1 MDTDKTRTTYT
12 PKGTPIGRVRGLG
25 AGHHGTHDW
34 LLMRYTSVASLLL
47 GAFLLVSLALMPDM
61 TFGTV
66 SEWLSRPVPAA
77 AMALL
82 VVSVFWHARLGLQ
95 VMIDD
100 LVRRRGAGR
109 GRRRCR
115 RRLVVAHAAAPS
127 PMRTRHSRPNAAPA
141 KAARLSVRIAAKRRP
156 E

>member
-82 VVSVFWHARLGLQ
+82 VVSVFWHTRLGVAEMIGDYVHTDGNKFAAILALNLAIIGGAGFALFCIARLAFGG
-95 VMIDD
+95 
-100 LVRRRGAGR
+100 GA
-109 GRRRCR
+109 
-115 RRLVVAHAAAPS
+115 A
-127 PMRTRHSRPNAAPA
+127 
-141 KAARLSVRIAAKRRP
+141 
-156 E
+156 